1 MAVCYRLYGLRNY
14 IQTHDVVELEND
26 ISRGSGQYQL
36 EIEIVKNI
44 TIDGKGHTING
55 DTGPHYQGR
64 IFLVKENA
72 TLILK
77 NLILIDSYCQSLGG
91 VILCLGNIIC
101 YNCTFKNNIGEY
113 DGGAICSQNG
123 IEVYD
128 SVFENNR
135 LELSNNGGG
144 ALFAFKDIIYVNTI
158 FINNNVGEKDGGA
171 ISSRMDVTLISC
183 EFTNNRANARGGAVK
198 ARNVI
203 CYDSIFTHNWAGDS
217 GGAIYTESTVKC
229 DNCIFSNNIA
239 MNSGGAIMSRSDLM
253 VYNSVFENNKANKD
267 WGGLLHSLANVKCVN
282 SSFSGNHASTAV
294 EQFMLMGIL

>member
-1 MAVCYRLYGLRNY
+1 MKVMAVCYRLYGLRNY

-144 ALFAFKDIIYVNTI
+144 ALFAFKDIICVNTI
-158 FINNNVGEKDGGA
+158 FINNNVGEK
-171 ISSRMDVTLISC
+171 M
-183 EFTNNRANARGGAVK
+183 
-198 ARNVI
+198 
-203 CYDSIFTHNWAGDS
+203 
-217 GGAIYTESTVKC
+217 
-229 DNCIFSNNIA
+229 
-239 MNSGGAIMSRSDLM
+239 
-253 VYNSVFENNKANKD
+253 
-267 WGGLLHSLANVKCVN
+267 
-282 SSFSGNHASTAV
+282 V
-294 EQFMLMGIL
+294 EQSLVVWMLHLSHVNLPIIEQTLVVEQLRLVMLYVMIVFLLIIGRVILWSNLH

>member
-1 MAVCYRLYGLRNY
+1 MIKINKILILLIFIFALILGIGCVSAAELTQDNQTINNIDDQNDLSINESNGCTATDFNGLRNY

-26 ISRGSGQYQL
+26 ISRGSGQYQP

-55 DTGPHYQGR
+55 ATGPHYQGR

-77 NLILIDSYCQSLGG
+77 NLILIDSYCQSPGG

-128 SVFENNR
+128 
-135 LELSNNGGG
+135 
-144 ALFAFKDIIYVNTI
+144 
-158 FINNNVGEKDGGA
+158 
-171 ISSRMDVTLISC
+171 
-183 EFTNNRANARGGAVK
+183 
-198 ARNVI
+198 
-203 CYDSIFTHNWAGDS
+203 
-217 GGAIYTESTVKC
+217 
-229 DNCIFSNNIA
+229 
-239 MNSGGAIMSRSDLM
+239 
-253 VYNSVFENNKANKD
+253 
-267 WGGLLHSLANVKCVN
+267 
-282 SSFSGNHASTAV
+282 
-294 EQFMLMGIL
+294 